1 MRSRGLATAALYGVC
16 DELLNDVPTL
26 SLYVN
31 AFNEPALRLYE
42 RVGFRRVGEFQT
54 LLF

>member
-1 MRSRGLATAALYGVC
+1 LRGKGLASAALFGIC
-16 DELLNDVPTL
+16 EELLRDVPSL

-31 AFNEPALRLYE
+31 GFNEPALRLYE
-42 RVGFRRVGEFQT
+42 HLGFRRVGEFKT